1 MTAFQ
6 FMVKGT
12 NVTLLAFK
20 HCIYVK
26 HNEESAPEYEIAID
40 YYTDIA
46 DDRRL
51 YGLVYNRMFSLYH
64 LYVIIS

>member
-1 MTAFQ
+1 
-6 FMVKGT
+6 MVKGT

-46 DDRRL
+46 DDHRL
-51 YGLVYNRMFSLYH
+51 YGLDMFLILSSNDNVVL
-64 LYVIIS
+64 VK